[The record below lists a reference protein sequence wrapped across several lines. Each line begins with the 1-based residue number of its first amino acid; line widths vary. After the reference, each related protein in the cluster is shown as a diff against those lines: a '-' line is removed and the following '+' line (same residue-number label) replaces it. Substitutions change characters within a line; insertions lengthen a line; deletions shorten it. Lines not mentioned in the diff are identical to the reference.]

1 MKREDLKNLGLT
13 QEQTEQVMALHGAD
27 IERQKSAAAALA
39 AEREALAGR
48 LAEAAGKLEGY
59 DPAWR
64 EKAAEA
70 RQEAEA
76 KVAALERRQALA
88 QQAAGLHFSS
98 ESARRAFV
106 ADLEAKDLPFE
117 DGKLA
122 GFEEFVQAYRE
133 ADPGA
138 FGTAAPLPAIVRP
151 TDGGAGAA
159 VTREAFAKMGYRQR
173 LQLKKTEPTLYEQ
186 LKER

>member
-1 MKREDLKNLGLT
+1 MKREDLKTLGLT
-13 QEQTEQVMALHGAD
+13 EEQTERVMALHGAD

-39 AEREALAGR
+39 AEREELAGR

-59 DPAWR
+59 DPEWR
-64 EKAAEA
+64 AKAEQAQKDA
-70 RQEAEA
+70 AA
-76 KVAALERRQALA
+76 KVTALERRQALA
-88 QQAAGLHFSS
+88 QQAAELHFSS
-98 ESARRAFV
+98 GSARRAFL
-106 ADLEAKDLPFE
+106 ADLEARDLPFE

-151 TDGGAGAA
+151 TDGGQGAA
-159 VTREAFAKMGYRQR
+159 VTKEAFAKMGYRQR
-173 LQLKKTEPTLYEQ
+173 LTLKKKEPALYEQ
-186 LKER
+186 LKEQ